1 MKIKAAVLNETGLP
15 APYASSKPLVIED
28 VDLEG
33 PGPGEVLIRIVA
45 AGLCH
50 SDLSVINGDR
60 PRPLPMALGHEASA
74 VVEEVG
80 PFVDDLR
87 KGDPVVSVFVPSCGH
102 CGPCSEGRPALCEP
116 GAAHNG
122 VGDLL
127 TGARRLSRGG
137 KPINHHLGVSCFAD
151 YAVVSRRSLVPID
164 REAPLPVA
172 ALMGCAVLTGAGAV
186 FNGGD
191 VKPGS
196 SVAVVGLGG
205 VGLAA
210 VLGAVAAGAETI
222 VAVDRLESKLDAA
235 RALGATH
242 AFAADDPDVVAK
254 VREATKGGVATALEF
269 AGAAKALE
277 LAYAITRRGGVT
289 VTAGLPNP
297 RATLAL
303 HPVTLVAEERTLK
316 GSYLGSGVPS
326 RDIPRF
332 LALYRRGKLP
342 VDKLLDPPDAAF
354 GDQRGVRPPPRR
366 DRDPADRRILTAAP
380 FIP

>member
-1 MKIKAAVLNETGLP
+1 MKIRAAVLDTMGLP
-15 APYASSKPLVIED
+15 APYASSKPLKID
-28 VDLEG
+28 DIDLDG
-33 PGPGEVLIRIVA
+33 PGPGEVLIRIAA

-80 PFVDDLR
+80 AFVDDL
-87 KGDPVVSVFVPSCGH
+87 KPGDPVVSVFVPSCGH

-122 VGDLL
+122 VGNLL
-127 TGARRLSRGG
+127 TGAWRLSRDG
-137 KPINHHLGVSCFAD
+137 KQVNHHLGVSCFAEH
-151 YAVVSRRSLVPID
+151 AVVSRRSLVPID
-164 REAPLPVA
+164 KESSLPIA

-191 VKPGS
+191 VKPGG

-222 VAVDRLESKLDAA
+222 VAIDRLNSKLEAA

-242 AFAADDPDVVAK
+242 AFGADDPDVTGK
-254 VREATKGGVATALEF
+254 VKEATKGGVEVALEF
-269 AGAAKALE
+269 AGAAQALE

-297 RATLAL
+297 KATLAL
-303 HPVTLVAEERTLK
+303 HPVSLVAEERTLK

-332 LALYRRGKLP
+332 LALHRRGKLP
-342 VDKLLDPPDAAF
+342 VEKLLTHRMPLESINEGF
-354 GDQRGVRPPPRR
+354 
-366 DRDPADRRILTAAP
+366 DRLADGTAIRQIVE
-380 FIP
+380 F